1 MESFIQQIDIK
12 HIRSIENL
20 TIPLDV
26 QQRKHLI
33 ITGKNGVGKTTI
45 LDAID
50 NVFNQLIN
58 NVFAQI
64 NQYKRDMDSLNQS
77 IQNFKIN
84 IQSYE
89 NNILIQKQ
97 YQDALRT
104 DENYKVQFEQ
114 FENNI
119 RSYQSNILNEKSNIE
134 SYKNSIKH
142 YQEQIDAY
150 EKSLS
155 LKFSNNSEIYEDIV
169 SGKFILALFK
179 AKRENKPNVPNSIQ
193 NIPLSQK
200 YNTDTQSLHTQFIA
214 YMTKLRMDMLDAEK
228 EKDLVESQKIEQWFF
243 NFEASLKELFQE
255 PALKLVYHRKE
266 LNFKIEYHGK
276 SFGLNELSDGYS
288 SLLAIVTELILR
300 MEAHNVKAYDMQGI
314 VLIDEIETHLHVELQ
329 KKVLPFL
336 VGFFPKIQ
344 FIVTTHSPFVL
355 SSLSNA
361 IICDLEKKVVTSDLS
376 AYSYDAL
383 VESYFDSDKYS
394 SEIKEKIKIFE
405 ELSQKSELKGI
416 EKDEYMEIKRF
427 FKTLPTFRADELA
440 VKIKEI
446 LRKDVHKG

>member
-12 HIRSIENL
+12 HVRNIQNL
-20 TIPLDV
+20 TIPLDIE
-26 QQRKHLI
+26 QRKHLI
-33 ITGKNGVGKTTI
+33 ITGKNGVGKTTL

-50 NVFNQLIN
+50 SVFNQLIN
-58 NVFAQI
+58 NAFAQI
-64 NQYKRDMDSLNQS
+64 NRYKKDIDNLNQA
-77 IQNFKIN
+77 IQNFKSN

-89 NNILIQKQ
+89 SNILIQKQ
-97 YQDALRT
+97 HQEALAK
-104 DENYKVQFEQ
+104 DDNYEVQFEQ

-134 SYKNSIKH
+134 NFKNSIKH
-142 YQEQIDAY
+142 HQEQIDAF

-169 SGKFILALFK
+169 NGKFILALFK
-179 AKRENKPNVPNSIQ
+179 AKRENEAKVPEAIH
-193 NIPLSQK
+193 NIPLSKK
-200 YNTDTQSLHTQFIA
+200 YNTDTRELHKKFIA

-228 EKDLVESQKIEQWFF
+228 EKDLIESQKIENWFL

-255 PALKLVYHRKE
+255 PTLKLVYHRKE

-300 MEAHNVKAYDMQGI
+300 MEAHSVKAYDMQGV

-361 IICDLEKKVVTSDLS
+361 IICDLEKEVVTSDLS

-394 SEIKEKIKIFE
+394 SEIKEKIKRFE
-405 ELSQKSELKGI
+405 DLSQKSELNVI

-440 VKIKEI
+440 VKIKDI